1 MKTAIKRCLRGLT
14 VILLI
19 VVCGVFLLTGCRN
32 KTPVLETTVP
42 PEETAPP
49 VFVEPE
55 LEERE
60 VNIQTYYVI
69 GEWANSRVVAGS
81 EDTTYGPF
89 RSQDFN
95 VFTKWNPQANPGYA
109 GSPGIIYLLEKEC
122 DLNKIVFT
130 FSGKPY
136 YFELYVSKDGEDYTL
151 IADID
156 RTNAAQAYSNGICT
170 LEGLALEGIRYVKLV
185 FTGAEGGN
193 TWVNLKEVEFF
204 ESGSK
209 DLDTSWMI
217 AEKPDTAVI
226 VKGEPIG
233 SWNKDHVNH
242 GVNPMANSY
251 DNDAETKWNPQALTG
266 YTGNPGVIY
275 TLDKPYN
282 IKRIEVNLGSINHYF
297 ELYVSTDGRN
307 YTRVANICTLN
318 ESRAYASGICK
329 LDGLDLQN
337 IQYVKM
343 IFTGREDNGTW
354 VNLFELSLY
363 ETGNGG
369 SSADW
374 RNPYIEK
381 SLPITKAEIS
391 GLWNKDSVNHGQH
404 PLQASYDN
412 NLSTKWNP
420 AANGGFSGEPGVVYT
435 LDQAYTVKRFELTF
449 THDHHYFDLYV
460 SADGAEYKKVAAI
473 SAENALKA
481 YGSEESLVCTLDGL
495 SEKKVKYIKLIFT
508 GRKADTTWVNLVE
521 VKAFHTGTEG
531 LDISWMLPESEE
543 PEQSWKIVDAEA
555 HGQWLYDNV
564 EHAQHPLAASY
575 DGNMNSK
582 WNPAA
587 KGGFAGD
594 PGVVYTLEK
603 ADTLK
608 RLELTFTH
616 DHHYF
621 DLYVSADGTEYKK
634 IAVITAENALKAY
647 GSEESLVCTLDGL
660 SEETV
665 KYIKLI
671 FTGRKADTTWV
682 NLVEV
687 KAFHTGTEG
696 LDTSWMLPE
705 SEEPDEPTEP
715 NTTEPE
721 TTEPETPD
729 DGTPKI
735 IAHNVI
741 GAWVN
746 DQIWDNGTDDL
757 NVGPQLSYDG
767 DPSTRW
773 NPQASSGYAQ
783 EQGIIYTL
791 NGWYDLEKV
800 ECTFSTADMYFEVY
814 VSSDGSSYT
823 KLGEVTDET
832 LSTLYHGATCSMD
845 GSEGRAVQFVKLL
858 FTGRANNMDF
868 VNLYE
873 VKILGA
879 AVNEPEATEPEVTEP
894 ETTEPETTEPETTEP
909 EVTEPEALDPA
920 IVSHTL
926 IGNWILGREGD
937 PNVGPQLSYDGNSAT
952 KWNPQAS
959 GHYAKEQGIIYTLNG
974 LYDLNSV
981 TMTFHSEQDMYFT
994 LYGSSDGETYT
1005 ELACVTAQNAA
1016 EYYQAAVCTVD
1027 IAAGEKIQYLKVL
1040 FTGRRN
1046 NSDYVNLYEVLI
1058 TGTVWEEPDVTEPE
1072 TTEPE
1077 TTEPEETVP
1086 EETMQPVAAQITD
1099 FEVIGTWANDR
1110 IWDDGSND
1118 LNTGPQL
1125 CCDGKTNT
1133 KWNPAVR
1140 SYTGA
1145 EGIIFT
1151 LDQLYD
1157 LQQLKLTFAAGEV
1170 MYFQLY
1176 GSADGVSYTPI
1187 VNVTAADTAMYAN
1200 GVCTLEDI
1208 AADKF
1213 KYIKLLFTGKSNN
1226 STWINFYEFDI
1237 MALPGEE

>member
-32 KTPVLETTVP
+32 KTPVLEATVP

-49 VFVEPE
+49 VFVEPV

-481 YGSEESLVCTLDGL
+481 YGSEDSLVCTLDGL
-495 SEKKVKYIKLIFT
+495 AEENVKYVKVIFT
-508 GRKADTTWVNLVE
+508 GRVANTTWVNLVE
-521 VKAFHTGTEG
+521 
-531 LDISWMLPESEE
+531 I
-543 PEQSWKIVDAEA
+543 KI
-555 HGQWLYDNV
+555 
-564 EHAQHPLAASY
+564 LA
-575 DGNMNSK
+575 
-582 WNPAA
+582 
-587 KGGFAGD
+587 
-594 PGVVYTLEK
+594 
-603 ADTLK
+603 
-608 RLELTFTH
+608 
-616 DHHYF
+616 
-621 DLYVSADGTEYKK
+621 
-634 IAVITAENALKAY
+634 
-647 GSEESLVCTLDGL
+647 
-660 SEETV
+660 
-665 KYIKLI
+665 
-671 FTGRKADTTWV
+671 
-682 NLVEV
+682 
-687 KAFHTGTEG
+687 TGTEG
-696 LDTSWMLPE
+696 LDTSWMLPYV
-705 SEEPDEPTEP
+705 EEPL
-715 NTTEPE
+715 
-721 TTEPETPD
+721 
-729 DGTPKI
+729 K
-735 IAHNVI
+735 
-741 GAWVN
+741 
-746 DQIWDNGTDDL
+746 
-757 NVGPQLSYDG
+757 
-767 DPSTRW
+767 
-773 NPQASSGYAQ
+773 
-783 EQGIIYTL
+783 
-791 NGWYDLEKV
+791 
-800 ECTFSTADMYFEVY
+800 
-814 VSSDGSSYT
+814 
-823 KLGEVTDET
+823 
-832 LSTLYHGATCSMD
+832 
-845 GSEGRAVQFVKLL
+845 
-858 FTGRANNMDF
+858 
-868 VNLYE
+868 
-873 VKILGA
+873 
-879 AVNEPEATEPEVTEP
+879 
-894 ETTEPETTEPETTEP
+894 
-909 EVTEPEALDPA
+909 
-920 IVSHTL
+920 IVSGTA
-926 IGNWILGREGD
+926 EG
-937 PNVGPQLSYDGNSAT
+937 S
-952 KWNPQAS
+952 W
-959 GHYAKEQGIIYTLNG
+959 
-974 LYDLNSV
+974 LYD
-981 TMTFHSEQDMYFT
+981 
-994 LYGSSDGETYT
+994 
-1005 ELACVTAQNAA
+1005 
-1016 EYYQAAVCTVD
+1016 
-1027 IAAGEKIQYLKVL
+1027 
-1040 FTGRRN
+1040 
-1046 NSDYVNLYEVLI
+1046 
-1058 TGTVWEEPDVTEPE
+1058 
-1072 TTEPE
+1072 
-1077 TTEPEETVP
+1077 
-1086 EETMQPVAAQITD
+1086 
-1099 FEVIGTWANDR
+1099 
-1110 IWDDGSND
+1110 
-1118 LNTGPQL
+1118 
-1125 CCDGKTNT
+1125 
-1133 KWNPAVR
+1133 
-1140 SYTGA
+1140 
-1145 EGIIFT
+1145 
-1151 LDQLYD
+1151 
-1157 LQQLKLTFAAGEV
+1157 
-1170 MYFQLY
+1170 
-1176 GSADGVSYTPI
+1176 
-1187 VNVTAADTAMYAN
+1187 NV
-1200 GVCTLEDI
+1200 
-1208 AADKF
+1208 
-1213 KYIKLLFTGKSNN
+1213 
-1226 STWINFYEFDI
+1226 
-1237 MALPGEE
+1237 